1 MQYFPSFFL
10 NISWYFPL
18 FFFFKHKLVLNHAHC
33 SCSALWIFQL
43 KFVLAILC
51 IPPFNHWSF
60 PGSSSGKESAC
71 SAGDSIPGSG
81 RSPGE
86 AIGHP
91 LQYSWAS
98 LVAQTELRIHL
109 QCGTPGFDPWVGKI
123 SSRRERLPTPVFW
136 PGEFHG
142 QRSLVGY
149 SPWSGKESD
158 RTERLSLS
166 LFTSSGH
173 CEKQA

>member
-1 MQYFPSFFL
+1 MYIYANTHMQYFPSFFFKYKL
-10 NISWYFPL
+10 VFPS

-43 KFVLAILC
+43 KFVLAIIC
-51 IPPFNHWSF
+51 IPPFNHWGF
-60 PGSSSGKESAC
+60 PGSSSGKESAY

-98 LVAQTELRIHL
+98 LVAQTVLRIHL

-149 SPWSGKESD
+149 SPWGHKGSD
-158 RTERLSLS
+158 MTEQPSH
-166 LFTSSGH
+166 F
-173 CEKQA
+173 